1 MFNSGSFFQHR
12 EPFGAL
18 LCLFVI
24 FVRPKTRPEMQPE
37 TNAKSYAAPEITCQD
52 IRIESGFASSPSE
65 DTGPTIKDMDL
76 IVLEE
81 V

>member
-1 MFNSGSFFQHR
+1 
-12 EPFGAL
+12 
-18 LCLFVI
+18 
-24 FVRPKTRPEMQPE
+24 MQPE

-52 IRIESGFASSPSE
+52 IRIESGFANSPLE
-65 DTGPTIKDMDL
+65 DAGPTIKDMDL